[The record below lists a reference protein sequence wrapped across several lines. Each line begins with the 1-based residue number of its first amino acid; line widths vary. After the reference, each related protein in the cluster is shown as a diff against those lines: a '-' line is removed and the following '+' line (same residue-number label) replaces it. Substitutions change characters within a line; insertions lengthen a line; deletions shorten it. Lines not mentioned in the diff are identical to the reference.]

1 LMKRISKKLQATL
14 KKPGKLY
21 HDMPCGSA
29 DSFEGKPELAHGKAC
44 RVVGP
49 DSSPRDIALFGIGWH
64 KLLPTFSLDLETLP
78 LPSVGLLAAGGVAN
92 NVRKKHPLYDLLPNP
107 PADYN
112 WWYRAFLGPLPW
124 WGFISSLESLLP
136 PVVPTLGQQA
146 KALTAATGKGP
157 YLCKECGCTYD

>member
-1 LMKRISKKLQATL
+1 MKRISKKLQATL

-21 HDMPCGSA
+21 H
-29 DSFEGKPELAHGKAC
+29 
-44 RVVGP
+44 
-49 DSSPRDIALFGIGWH
+49 
-64 KLLPTFSLDLETLP
+64 LLPTFSLDLETLP
-78 LPSVGLLAAGGVAN
+78 LPFVGLLAAGGVAN

-157 YLCKECGCTYD
+157 YLCKECGCTYDFFHPTCKGPVSMYGVWLHLQLWGDLC